1 MAEPRHSRRT
11 LLITLQALS
20 LGLAACTNPMM
31 LQGAGRL
38 NQASPAPSPASTA
51 PSPSAS
57 LDATPT
63 APPTGFAFTWSGLP
77 MVTRRLEVSLA
88 SGDTVIA
95 STSLT
100 PDRATWAPDLAPG
113 ATLSLEVRAHDER
126 RLVALATASVV
137 PVDGS
142 RMSVELA
149 FQPTV
154 YLVAGNG
161 TQAATFTEGMTAR
174 GNALPRID
182 RLLTGTDGSLVLVAS
197 GPSEPWSR
205 LLRLGLDGR
214 LTAIAGNGNKPGNLP
229 DEAIARDVDLPFL
242 QYMTLGTDG
251 QLWVRI
257 DSLGLFRLN
266 TGTGTA
272 SAWHSLAEGTIRSEL
287 KKMPGGHSIEG
298 LATLSDGSLVI
309 ATDDPTYSYSTI
321 WRARPAPD
329 ATMDIQ
335 PWFGGQPVDREPREG
350 DAVANLRSFWGGNPV
365 VAPDDSMLFT
375 GYAPEALW
383 YVPATSGRAFGRDM
397 LAGHLYDLRPAL
409 RNHVPPADPDF
420 AYFSGPIAFAR
431 DGSLLVTS
439 NNDRVILRADR
450 ESGKVSI
457 LVGQPGLEGT
467 NLPDDGSLARE
478 LHLSWVDGLTVARD
492 GRVFLVDSDR
502 RSLFELAL

>member
-38 NQASPAPSPASTA
+38 NQASPGPSPASTG

-57 LDATPT
+57 PDATPT

-100 PDRATWAPDLAPG
+100 PDRVTWAPDLAPG
-113 ATLSLEVRAHDER
+113 ATLSLEVRALDER

-174 GNALPRID
+174 GNAIPRID
-182 RLLTGTDGSLVLVAS
+182 AIVAGADGSLVMVAS
-197 GPSEPWSR
+197 GPRLSWVR
-205 LLRLGLDGR
+205 LLKLGRDGR
-214 LTAIAGNGNKPGNLP
+214 LTAIAGNGNAPGNLP
-229 DEAIARDVDLPFL
+229 DEANASNVALPFP
-242 QYMTLGTDG
+242 QYLALGADG
-251 QLWVRI
+251 NLWMRI
-257 DSLGLFRLN
+257 DEQGLFRLATD
-266 TGTGTA
+266 TGTGLTNP
-272 SAWHSLAEGTIRSEL
+272 WQPLLPGTIRQEL
-287 KKMPGGHSIEG
+287 REMPGGHIIEG
-298 LATLSDGSLVI
+298 LATRPDGSLVLVT
-309 ATDDPTYSYSTI
+309 ADPDYTYNTV
-321 WRARPAPD
+321 WRAGRVPD

-335 PWFGGQPVDREPREG
+335 PWFGGQPVDRGPGEG
-350 DAVANLRSFWGGNPV
+350 DPVADLRSFSGNTPV
-365 VAPDDSMLFT
+365 VAPDGSILFK
-375 GYAPEALW
+375 GYGPNALW
-383 YVPATSGRAFGRDM
+383 YIPASSGRAFGRDM
-397 LAGHLYDLRPAL
+397 QAGHLYDLRPAL
-409 RNHVPPADPDF
+409 PKSPNIA
-420 AYFSGPIAFAR
+420 GPVTFAR

-439 NNDRVILRADR
+439 NNDRVILKADH
-450 ESGKVSI
+450 ETGKVSI
-457 LVGQPGLEGT
+457 LVGVPGRDGTSLPEEGT
-467 NLPDDGSLARE
+467 PALAHSLAF
-478 LHLSWVDGLTVARD
+478 VTGLATTSD
-492 GRVFLVDSDR
+492 GRLYI
-502 RSLFELAL
+502 LNHIQGCILELAL